1 MRLSHYLI
9 LLYAL
14 LLNLCSVSAYAKGD
28 DALAERIV
36 NDHRLDEVDRMA
48 KSVISQGLNAGSG
61 YSQIWA
67 RDMNTFVET
76 ALEQGGAKDI
86 REAILLF
93 FRLQQ
98 PNGEMIDGYVLK
110 PDFNWYD
117 NHPYYN
123 DAAPEHVAFK
133 NTVET
138 DQESSLIQ
146 IVGKYILRTGDSALL
161 GEVIAGHTV
170 LERINMM
177 IDYLKRERYSERY
190 RLLYGAM
197 CRVGRGTSKARQ
209 ALLPKQ

>member
-48 KSVISQGLNAGSG
+48 KSEISQGLNAGSG
-61 YSQIWA
+61 YS
-67 RDMNTFVET
+67 
-76 ALEQGGAKDI
+76 
-86 REAILLF
+86 
-93 FRLQQ
+93 
-98 PNGEMIDGYVLK
+98 
-110 PDFNWYD
+110 
-117 NHPYYN
+117 
-123 DAAPEHVAFK
+123 
-133 NTVET
+133 
-138 DQESSLIQ
+138 Q

-177 IDYLKRERYSERY
+177 IDYLKRERY

-197 CRVGRGTSKARQ
+197 CRVGRGTAKARQ

>member
-1 MRLSHYLI
+1 
-9 LLYAL
+9 
-14 LLNLCSVSAYAKGD
+14 
-28 DALAERIV
+28 
-36 NDHRLDEVDRMA
+36 
-48 KSVISQGLNAGSG
+48 
-61 YSQIWA
+61 
-67 RDMNTFVET
+67 
-76 ALEQGGAKDI
+76 
-86 REAILLF
+86 
-93 FRLQQ
+93 
-98 PNGEMIDGYVLK
+98 MIDGYVLK

-146 IVGKYILRTGDSALL
+146 IVGKYILLTGDSALL

-177 IDYLKRERYSERY
+177 IDYLKRERY